1 MNSNLVSAAHS
12 GIIETA
18 MYLNRLSRTLGIT
31 GVPTVNY
38 KVAIDGLNKYIKGAF
53 NDDFGREMFLAAI
66 GNEDIKVTRVE
77 RYPKEEYALFTI
89 EIQKPY
95 EKVTKTIRYPHGGY

>member
-1 MNSNLVSAAHS
+1 MNSNLISAAHS
-12 GIIETA
+12 GILETT

-31 GVPTVNY
+31 GVPAAHY
-38 KVAIDGLNKYIKGAF
+38 KVAIDGLDKYIRGAF
-53 NDDFGREMFLAAI
+53 NDDFGREMFLTAV
-66 GNEDIKVTRVE
+66 GTNDINVTKVE
-77 RYPKEEYALFTI
+77 RYPREQYALFTI